1 MLEKIQLVR
10 NAIDNIMNDVMEKA
24 FHHSVNY
31 PQDSDYL
38 NKMIKD
44 IRSNNESFVNQLH
57 SLKSSKDEASAK
69 EELNMLTK
77 VLKNKSLV
85 YLSELQKLKEKDSN
99 KAD

>member
-1 MLEKIQLVR
+1 
-10 NAIDNIMNDVMEKA
+10 
-24 FHHSVNY
+24 VNY

-38 NKMIKD
+38 NKMIKN
-44 IRSNNESFVNQLH
+44 IRSDNETFVNQLH